1 MDGIRRRQ
9 TIAILVDNEAG
20 VLSQVSRMFS
30 RKGYNIE
37 SIASGVTSD
46 PNITRIT
53 IELTADDGQA
63 EFLCNQLRKII
74 QVHSVKLLTDSQA
87 LRREL
92 VLFKVATKDSA
103 ERNEIIQVANNVRAS
118 VIDVAVESLTIAVI
132 GDEEKAGYNKV
143 CGTAFVDEDGCT
155 IMNECENGLHSYVVK
170 KYEDRYY
177 EDMINEIIESR

>member
-103 ERNEIIQVANNVRAS
+103 ERNEIIQVANIFRAS

-132 GDEEKAGYNKV
+132 GDEEKVGGIQSLLGNHEIKELVRTGIVAMERGGDTIYDNTKV
-143 CGTAFVDEDGCT
+143 KGEFDYGKNV
-155 IMNECENGLHSYVVK
+155 L
-170 KYEDRYY
+170 
-177 EDMINEIIESR
+177 